1 MKTVLTRID
10 DQEVE
15 LEVLQ
20 ELPTFLVCADATL
33 IERDEGTLIV
43 NPDAGEILFRHIE
56 LLPKRPPAEQESEQE
71 FAEAFGTEVASR
83 FDAALEWINP
93 LVGKMPYGLWTG
105 GCVPSGPPAWATNAP
120 APPRSYLRGKRIFCA
135 GVPNLML
142 RFVGKRVPT
151 YGNDC
156 YDGGMVAYWSYFDG
170 FHQSFDLQAVRRGD
184 LILRRYRNV
193 EDQGHVA
200 VALGDGGDAH
210 LLQSYWSHGDGLP
223 GLNKLISVSTSHSVV
238 HYERIVRVNN
248 WINYRGDEFY
258 LLCRKARA
266 RVKPYRGVYAP
277 EQLVNLAVT
286 RNRVR
291 G

>member
-1 MKTVLTRID
+1 MQIVKVLLP
-10 DQEVE
+10 DQEEVE
-15 LEVLQ
+15 FEVLQ

-33 IERDEGTLIV
+33 IERDDGTLIV

-56 LLPKRPPAEQESEQE
+56 DLPKRPPAEQESEQE

-93 LVGKMPYGLWTG
+93 LVGRMPYGLWTG
-105 GCVPSGPPAWATNAP
+105 GCVPSGPPAWGISR
-120 APPRSYLRGKRIFCA
+120 PPPSRSYLRGKRIFCA

-156 YDGGMVAYWSYFDG
+156 YDGGMVAYWSYFEG
-170 FHQSFDLQAVRRGD
+170 FHQPFELHAVKRGD
-184 LILRRYRNV
+184 LLLRRYRNV

-200 VALGDGGDAH
+200 VALGDGAAAL

-223 GLNKLISVSTSHSVV
+223 GLNKLITVRTSHAVV

-248 WINYRGDEFY
+248 WINYRGDEF
-258 LLCRKARA
+258 
-266 RVKPYRGVYAP
+266 
-277 EQLVNLAVT
+277 
-286 RNRVR
+286 
-291 G
+291 